1 VIITRTPFRI
11 SFFGGGSDYP
21 AWFDEHGGAV
31 LTSTIDKYCYISA
44 RFLPPFFDFRHRVVW
59 SRIEHVVDATEIEHP
74 VVREVIGFLGLESG
88 VEIHHMADLPAR
100 AGLGSSSA
108 FTVGLLHSLHALK
121 GAMVTK
127 NHLAREAIHVEQ
139 TLLKEHVGVQDQ
151 IEVAHGGL
159 NHIELFPG
167 DEYRITPLALQR
179 ARVRELESNMMLYFT
194 GFTRLSSDV
203 AGEQIRA
210 VRQNAADIREM
221 VGMVRQGRDI
231 LLGTGA
237 IEAFGRLLDESWR
250 LKRGLSP
257 AISTSAIDGIYA
269 AARAGGAIGGK
280 LLGAGGGGF
289 MLIFADPER
298 QDSVRKALTG
308 LLEVPVRFEA
318 GGSHLV
324 FFEDD
329 TARSP
334 SSHMTL
340 SMAKWSG
347 RR

>member
-1 VIITRTPFRI
+1 
-11 SFFGGGSDYP
+11 
-21 AWFDEHGGAV
+21 
-31 LTSTIDKYCYISA
+31 
-44 RFLPPFFDFRHRVVW
+44 
-59 SRIEHVVDATEIEHP
+59 
-74 VVREVIGFLGLESG
+74 
-88 VEIHHMADLPAR
+88 MADLPAR

-108 FTVGLLHSLHALK
+108 FTVGLLHSLHALN

-127 NHLAREAIHVEQ
+127 NHLAKEAIHVEQ
-139 TLLKEHVGVQDQ
+139 TILKENVGVQDQ

-167 DEYRITPLALQR
+167 HEYRVTPLVLRR
-179 ARVRELESNMMLYFT
+179 ARLRELESHMMLFFT

-210 VRQNAADIREM
+210 IQQNATDIREM
-221 VGMVRQGRDI
+221 IGMVRQGRDI
-231 LLGTGA
+231 LLGTGTL
-237 IEAFGRLLDESWR
+237 EAFGRLLDESWR

-257 AISTSAIDGIYA
+257 AISTDAIDGIYA
-269 AARAGGAIGGK
+269 AARTAGAVGGK

-298 QDSVRKALTG
+298 RESVRKALAS
-308 LLEVPVRFEA
+308 LLEVPVRFES
-318 GGSHLV
+318 GGSHVV

-334 SSHMTL
+334 NSHMTL
-340 SMAKWSG
+340 SMVE
-347 RR
+347 